1 MGQTRPPK
9 KQKPAAGHVLHD
21 ALTPREAR
29 LLAAKPV
36 QAKKQRPRKARRR
49 G

>member
-1 MGQTRPPK
+1 MGQARPPK
-9 KQKPAAGHVLHD
+9 KPTGHVLHD

-36 QAKKQRPRKARRR
+36 PAKKQRPRKAPRR